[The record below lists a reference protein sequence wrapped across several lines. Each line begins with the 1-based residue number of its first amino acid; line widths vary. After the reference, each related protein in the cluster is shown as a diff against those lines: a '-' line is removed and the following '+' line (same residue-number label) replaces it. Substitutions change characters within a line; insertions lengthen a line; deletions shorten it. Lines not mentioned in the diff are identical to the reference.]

1 MRLGRTAA
9 IAVLHGYSQVV
20 MTIRIICNH
29 YPAIFR
35 CTPVSRHWHRQTAVL
50 LTDSSTRANAL
61 NHCSHVHIA
70 IYTTNALTAS
80 ADSWTK
86 PLPTQDRP
94 SQARR

>member
-50 LTDSSTRANAL
+50 L
-61 NHCSHVHIA
+61 
-70 IYTTNALTAS
+70 
-80 ADSWTK
+80 
-86 PLPTQDRP
+86 
-94 SQARR
+94 